1 MKKLE
6 INQIENINGGGACA
20 AVAVADA
27 VVIGGGALSYF
38 GLIAFTP
45 VGGAFMLGAGTV
57 LAGASLYCALA

>member
-1 MKKLE
+1 MKKLQ

-27 VVIGGGALSYF
+27 VVFGGGALAHF

-45 VGGAFMLGAGTV
+45 VGGALMLGAGAV
-57 LAGASLYCALA
+57 LVGASLYCAFA